1 MFQLRANYEYCIT
14 KSEAGCIVNQ
24 SLNNLYTTPIVIEL
38 CDDIGLCESSTE
50 LSTMNNL
57 SYTPCVLHDDVK
69 TWKRIHRWIPQQRV
83 RNVELWYSLCC

>member
-38 CDDIGLCESSTE
+38 CDDISLCESSTE
-50 LSTMNNL
+50 LCTIIFFM
-57 SYTPCVLHDDVK
+57 LHPMCIA
-69 TWKRIHRWIPQQRV
+69 WPQDMEAHPSVDSPTQGQ
-83 RNVELWYSLCC
+83 